1 MAQTRRKFSK
11 EFKIEAV
18 RLVTEGGM
26 SISQVAQDLDIRP
39 NLLSRWKKQL
49 TENPDVAFPGKGH
62 QTPEQ
67 EELKKLRRK
76 VIQLEQERDILKKA
90 VGYFAKDPE

>member
-1 MAQTRRKFSK
+1 MARTRRSFSR
-11 EFKIEAV
+11 EFKTEAV

-26 SISQVAQDLDIRP
+26 TISQVARDLDIRP
-39 NLLSRWKKQL
+39 NLLGRWKKQIA
-49 TENPDVAFPGKGH
+49 EQPGEAFPGKGH

-67 EELKKLRRK
+67 EELRTLRRK
-76 VIQLEQERDILKKA
+76 VSQLEQERDILKKA

>member
-1 MAQTRRKFSK
+1 MARERRKFSG
-11 EFKIEAV
+11 EFKVEAV
-18 RLVTEGGM
+18 RLVAEGGM
-26 SISQVAQDLDIRP
+26 SISQVAKDLDIRP
-39 NLLSRWKKQL
+39 NLLSRWKRQL
-49 TENPDVAFPGKGH
+49 TENPDEAFPGKGH

-67 EELKKLRRK
+67 EELNKLRRK